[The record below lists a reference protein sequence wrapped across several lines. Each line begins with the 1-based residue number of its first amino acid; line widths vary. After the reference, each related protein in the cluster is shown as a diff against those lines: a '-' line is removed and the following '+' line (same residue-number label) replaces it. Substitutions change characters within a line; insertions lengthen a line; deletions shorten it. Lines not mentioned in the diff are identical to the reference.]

1 MKSRSRNLAD
11 KSIEA
16 MLAAM
21 EIYNKPTF
29 SYREEAF
36 SILAINA
43 WELLVKARVLQLSD
57 NKLGAIL
64 KYERRKKADGNL
76 SDKLYRVK
84 NRSGTHLSIG
94 LFKAIDL
101 LESEYGDKLDSSVR
115 KNIELLCEIRD
126 NSVHFANKGFGLA
139 VQVQQ
144 IGTAAL
150 RNYLI
155 SIRQWFA
162 IELSEYNFFLMP
174 LAFFGHES
182 VVQGVSL
189 NSDEKKLSG
198 YLKRE
203 TTAKPSDKVEQFN
216 VALSVNVKFT
226 KSKSEN
232 AELVRVTTDPDATP
246 VRLTE
251 EDIREKYP
259 WDYRIL
265 TTRLRRR
272 YSDFKENA
280 EYHSIRKPLEEM
292 DKYCKKRFLDPAQ
305 KKGIGKCFYNPNI
318 VKEFDVHY
326 KRAN

>member
-1 MKSRSRNLAD
+1 MKSRSRNLAQ

-21 EIYNKPTF
+21 EVYNKPSF

-36 SILAINA
+36 AILAINA
-43 WELLVKARVLQLSD
+43 WELLVKARVLQLSG
-57 NKLGAIL
+57 NKLSTIL
-64 KYERRKKADGNL
+64 KYERRPKADG
-76 SDKLYRVK
+76 SPSEKRYRVK

-101 LESEYGDKLDSSVR
+101 LESEYGDKIDNSVR

-126 NSVHFANKGFGLA
+126 NSIHFVNKGFDLA
-139 VQVQQ
+139 IQVQK

-150 RNYLI
+150 RNYLVCM
-155 SIRQWFA
+155 RQWFA
-162 IELSEYNFFLMP
+162 IELTEYNFFLMP

-182 VVQGVSL
+182 AIQGVSL
-189 NSDEKKLSG
+189 NSDERKLSE
-198 YLKRE
+198 YLTKE
-203 TTAKPSDKVEQFN
+203 TMAKPSDKIEQFN
-216 VALSVNVKFT
+216 VALGVNVKFT

-232 AELVRVTTDPDATP
+232 AELVRVTNDPDATP
-246 VRLTE
+246 IRLTE

-265 TTRLRRR
+265 TTRLRKR
-272 YSDFKENA
+272 YVDFKENA
-280 EYHSIRKPLEEM
+280 SYHAIRKPLEGDE
-292 DKYCKKRFLDPAQ
+292 KYCKKRFLDPAQ

-318 VKEFDVHY
+318 VKEFDKHY
-326 KRAN
+326 TKAG

>member
-1 MKSRSRNLAD
+1 M
-11 KSIEA
+11 
-16 MLAAM
+16 
-21 EIYNKPTF
+21 
-29 SYREEAF
+29 
-36 SILAINA
+36 LAINA
-43 WELLVKARVLQLSD
+43 WELLIKARILQLSD
-57 NKLGAIL
+57 NKLGSIQ
-64 KYERRKKADGNL
+64 KYERRQKADGNL
-76 SDKLYRVK
+76 SEKRYRVK

-94 LFKAIDL
+94 LFKAADL
-101 LESEYGDKLDSSVR
+101 LESEYGDKLDISIR

-126 NSVHFANKGFGLA
+126 NSVHFVNKGFDLA
-139 VQVQQ
+139 IQVQQ

-162 IELSEYNFFLMP
+162 IELGEYNIFLMP

-189 NSDEKKLSG
+189 NSDERKLSD

-203 TTAKPSDKVEQFN
+203 TAGKPSDKVDQFN

-232 AELVRVTTDPDATP
+232 AELVRITNDPDATP

-265 TTRLRRR
+265 TTRLRKR
-272 YSDFKENA
+272 YSDFKESA
-280 EYHSIRKPLEEM
+280 KYHSIRKPLEEI

-318 VKEFDVHY
+318 VKEFDAHY
-326 KRAN
+326 TKAN